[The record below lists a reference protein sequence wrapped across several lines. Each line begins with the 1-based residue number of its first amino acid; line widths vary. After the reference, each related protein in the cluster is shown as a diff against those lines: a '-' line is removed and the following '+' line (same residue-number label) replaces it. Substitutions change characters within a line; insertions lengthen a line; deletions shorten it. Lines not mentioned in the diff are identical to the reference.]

1 MLDSLIVLI
10 LVGLVACFLASHLV
24 SGHGYGLIGDI
35 IAGVVGAILGNWL
48 AGLIGLAVSGLLGEV
63 IVAFIGAAIVLAILR
78 LVTGSRF
85 GGGLRRRRGLF

>member
-10 LVGLVACFLASHLV
+10 LVGLVAGFLASHLV

-35 IAGVVGAILGNWL
+35 VAGIVGALLGNWL
-48 AGLIGLAVSGLLGEV
+48 AGMVGLAASGLLTEV

-85 GGGLRRRRGLF
+85 GGRRRRFL

>member
-10 LVGLVACFLASHLV
+10 LVGLVAGFLASHLV

-35 IAGVVGAILGNWL
+35 VAGIVGALLGNWL
-48 AGLIGLAVSGLLGEV
+48 AGMVGLAASGLVTEV

-85 GGGLRRRRGLF
+85 GGRRRRLL

>member
-10 LVGLVACFLASHLV
+10 LVGLVAGFLASHLV

-35 IAGVVGAILGNWL
+35 VAGIVGALLGNWL
-48 AGLIGLAVSGLLGEV
+48 AGMVGLAASGLVTEV

-85 GGGLRRRRGLF
+85 GGRRRRFL